1 MNQDNSEPSQAGAAD
16 PIASVRMA
24 LRFFSRLPIGGMDQ
38 PDLDR
43 IAPWVPVAGVAI
55 GVLPALLLA
64 TLVLLGVPALFAAAV
79 AVAAWV
85 IATGAMA
92 EDGLADAMDGLF
104 GGASRERRLEI
115 LKDPRHGTYG
125 VSALVLSFV
134 MRVSALA
141 TLAFTHPVT
150 GALAWLGI
158 GIAARSFALWLP
170 ATMTPARSEGAAAS
184 AGGVSTMRFVAG
196 AIFAAILAG
205 VATAPVAGGIGAL
218 LCLAVMAAAILGW
231 RAICH
236 VLVGGYTGDLIGA
249 GQLILEIAA
258 LGLFM
263 LLVS

>member
-1 MNQDNSEPSQAGAAD
+1 VNEDHSEQRTATPAD
-16 PIASVRMA
+16 PVESVRMA
-24 LRFFSRLPIGGMDQ
+24 LRFFSRLPIGGMDR
-38 PDLDR
+38 PDLNR
-43 IAPWVPVAGVAI
+43 IAPWVPVAGIAI
-55 GVLPALLLA
+55 GIFPALILA
-64 TLVLLGVPALFAAAV
+64 ALVLMGVPSLFAAAV

-125 VSALVLSFV
+125 VSALVLSFL
-134 MRVSALA
+134 MRVAALA

-158 GIAARSFALWLP
+158 GIAARSLALWLP
-170 ATMTPARSEGAAAS
+170 ATMAAARSDGAAAS
-184 AGGVSTMRFVAG
+184 AGSVSLPRFIAG
-196 AIFAAILAG
+196 AALAAILA
-205 VATAPVAGGIGAL
+205 VLATAPIAGLDGAL
-218 LCLAVMAAAILGW
+218 LALVVMAAAILAW

-236 VLVGGYTGDLIGA
+236 VLVGGHTGDLIGA

-263 LLVS
+263 LWVS